1 MAPSRTLLDTSC
13 VPKPAQASWS
23 AVALHRFLKL
33 RVSASPAVKLGHPA
47 SWCYKSA
54 RGLAHSR
61 TLPRYSLRAQTRA
74 SILECGGPPP
84 LSSTFV
90 FLLLSWCDRGH
101 SSVHGETGDTVAAC
115 AHSSVGRTRYIF
127 HNCCNLCQSSSLSDR
142 QTLGGTESRPVD
154 RCRSI
159 WLAI

>member
-33 RVSASPAVKLGHPA
+33 QVSASPAVKLWHPA

-61 TLPRYSLRAQTRA
+61 TLPRYSLRAKTRA

-84 LSSTFV
+84 LLKLRVSASPAV
-90 FLLLSWCDRGH
+90 KLGHPASWCYESARGL
-101 SSVHGETGDTVAAC
+101 
-115 AHSSVGRTRYIF
+115 AHSRTLRDTRCVPKPTQK
-127 HNCCNLCQSSSLSDR
+127 NRNS
-142 QTLGGTESRPVD
+142 QTLTVRFGAHL
-154 RCRSI
+154 RS
-159 WLAI
+159 AIAATFSKTR